1 MDKEAEAIISRLDKL
16 IEQQQ
21 LTNSLI
27 AMRNLD
33 YELQKKMRYLLEW
46 QSIENAPEYVGNI
59 PERKERLIIRDV
71 YRIIDS

>member
-1 MDKEAEAIISRLDKL
+1 MAIDKEAEAFISRLDKL

-27 AMRNLD
+27 AIRDLD
-33 YELQKKMRYLLEW
+33 YKLQ
-46 QSIENAPEYVGNI
+46 
-59 PERKERLIIRDV
+59 IIRDV

>member
-27 AMRNLD
+27 AIRDLD
-33 YELQKKMRYLLEW
+33 YKLQ
-46 QSIENAPEYVGNI
+46 
-59 PERKERLIIRDV
+59 IIRDV

>member
-1 MDKEAEAIISRLDKL
+1 MAIDKEAEAIISRLDKL

-27 AMRNLD
+27 AIRDLD
-33 YELQKKMRYLLEW
+33 YKLQ
-46 QSIENAPEYVGNI
+46 
-59 PERKERLIIRDV
+59 IIRDV